1 VGTSVGVSAPTGPA
15 SLTPLSPALG
25 RTLSS
30 ECGSISKNVGA
41 ESNEPEPEDSP
52 KDKFF
57 VVKSLTVE
65 SLELSVVRSGV
76 WATQSHNEAT
86 LNKAYQVCCFCI
98 KLFLEH
104 QANI

>member
-1 VGTSVGVSAPTGPA
+1 VETSASVSAPTGPA
-15 SLTPLSPALG
+15 ALTPLSPALG
-25 RTLSS
+25 QTLSS
-30 ECGSISKNVGA
+30 ESGSISKDVGA

-57 VVKSLTVE
+57 VLKSLTVE
-65 SLELSVVRSGV
+65 SLELSVRSRV

>member
-1 VGTSVGVSAPTGPA
+1 VPTGPA
-15 SLTPLSPALG
+15 SLTPLSPVLG

-30 ECGSISKNVGA
+30 EYRSISKNVGT
-41 ESNEPEPEDSP
+41 ESNELEPEDSP

-76 WATQSHNEAT
+76 WAT
-86 LNKAYQVCCFCI
+86 
-98 KLFLEH
+98 
-104 QANI
+104 